1 MSDMVGRVLMR
12 KRRMLTGFVV
22 GRVQLRKGERLSSGR
37 SGVDRSRDGRLE
49 EGPWKYGLERVEF
62 GISLVSSHGLESSRC
77 RARPSALANFGAP
90 RHRSSLTAAAFT
102 TCTPTSR
109 FPSLCA
115 KGRNLSLIIEHVN
128 ESFTCMFVCIL
139 KLQHLV

>member
-90 RHRSSLTAAAFT
+90 RHRSSLAHCCCLHHMHASIQVPVLMRKRKEPV
-102 TCTPTSR
+102 TCS
-109 FPSLCA
+109 
-115 KGRNLSLIIEHVN
+115 
-128 ESFTCMFVCIL
+128 
-139 KLQHLV
+139 